1 MKLYGIIEDCAVDIC
16 TPKSNKHTL
25 SLSNGDDQP
34 SKTQGSGLLAN
45 IFSDLIHLIAKE
57 VPAVCKQQ
65 KHLFPQ
71 NLSLLLHLH
80 LHNHRHN
87 RYTLGHSVMVQGK
100 PPNSLRER
108 TASLERSTSKKKLPH
123 DPLKKKDFK
132 VNTSTQNHVRFS
144 ASNHNRIWYF
154 WRWNREFYWFNH
166 NVLSWLLMGH

>member
-16 TPKSNKHTL
+16 TTFKGTLNVEACKSNKHTL

-57 VPAVCKQQ
+57 VPAVRKQQ

-71 NLSLLLHLH
+71 NSLSLLHLH

-87 RYTLGHSVMVQGK
+87 RYTPQCDGT
-100 PPNSLRER
+100 R
-108 TASLERSTSKKKLPH
+108 
-123 DPLKKKDFK
+123 
-132 VNTSTQNHVRFS
+132 
-144 ASNHNRIWYF
+144 
-154 WRWNREFYWFNH
+154 
-166 NVLSWLLMGH
+166 

>member
-1 MKLYGIIEDCAVDIC
+1 MGSLRIVRWIFVPQIKQTYIIPQQWRRPAIQDSRQWLI
-16 TPKSNKHTL
+16 
-25 SLSNGDDQP
+25 GQY
-34 SKTQGSGLLAN
+34 
-45 IFSDLIHLIAKE
+45 FSDLIHLIAKE

-87 RYTLGHSVMVQGK
+87 RYTPGHSVMVQGK

-123 DPLKKKDFK
+123 
-132 VNTSTQNHVRFS
+132 
-144 ASNHNRIWYF
+144 
-154 WRWNREFYWFNH
+154 
-166 NVLSWLLMGH
+166 